1 MARAGPPVIVLAHS
15 YWIAMRSVSHATLID
30 PIRAFEPLTTR
41 WFSTLYH
48 NNLLF
53 EKENDLVIGFSLFV
67 LHYFVCNGFFYYVLS
82 LITCSNPIVF
92 FFSFFFGLLFKS
104 YQVRNRRRKNVFYK
118 RAKLMYVYDK
128 SKQSRSKPFR
138 LECRNDAKKCS
149 CVSNRNRA
157 SLHLVYA
164 HLPNHLS
171 IAFVC
176 VELCIGMILA
186 GAKVKRD
193 KNELG
198 KPYVFNN
205 F

>member
-92 FFSFFFGLLFKS
+92 FFSFFLVCCLSLTK
-104 YQVRNRRRKNVFYK
+104 YVTEEEK
-118 RAKLMYVYDK
+118 MYFING
-128 SKQSRSKPFR
+128 QSW
-138 LECRNDAKKCS
+138 CMYTI
-149 CVSNRNRA
+149 NRNNLGANPSDWSAEMMQRNVRVFRTETEHHCIWCTHI
-157 SLHLVYA
+157 SRTIYRSPLFV
-164 HLPNHLS
+164 LS
-171 IAFVC
+171 FALEWFWL
-176 VELCIGMILA
+176 EQ
-186 GAKVKRD
+186 K
-193 KNELG
+193 
-198 KPYVFNN
+198 
-205 F
+205 